1 MITDY
6 DIPSAISKIFQVN
19 EVKRQFMNIYFHA
32 KVRRSLFSHIQ
43 VKSLHLMDKTFFTG

>member
-32 KVRRSLFSHIQ
+32 KLRRSLS
-43 VKSLHLMDKTFFTG
+43 FTYSGKITAFDR